1 MLTDTDAGER
11 PSPHRRDLTVGTLTG
26 KGSLMPP
33 HPATVLRADTTD
45 IAEPGRVWVSLFGVP
60 YVSVDG
66 ERLDVPEGSKR
77 LLAFVCLGGRRIE
90 RRRAAGVLWPDG
102 DDVRAAGNLRSALW
116 RLKGCGIDVVDSD
129 KVLLWLREDAVVDV
143 EVMQGW
149 ATRLIA
155 GQPEPADLD
164 VRCWHADQLELLPG
178 WYDDWALFERERLRQ
193 LLLHALEA
201 MARQLI
207 ARDRAAEAVTVALA
221 AVAAEPLRESAQRVL
236 VDGHLAEGNLCEAR
250 RAYEAYRVLAR
261 RELGVEPGGSLRSAV
276 ATIAVDGTGPAAP
289 PRSRSATARTAAP
302 RAATTPA
309 AAAARS
315 PTRNAWA

>member
-155 GQPEPADLD
+155 GQPEPPTSTSGAGTPTSWS
-164 VRCWHADQLELLPG
+164 C
-178 WYDDWALFERERLRQ
+178 
-193 LLLHALEA
+193 
-201 MARQLI
+201 
-207 ARDRAAEAVTVALA
+207 
-221 AVAAEPLRESAQRVL
+221 S
-236 VDGHLAEGNLCEAR
+236 
-250 RAYEAYRVLAR
+250 
-261 RELGVEPGGSLRSAV
+261 PGG
-276 ATIAVDGTGPAAP
+276 TTTGRCSSGSGCASCCCMRWRRWPG
-289 PRSRSATARTAAP
+289 
-302 RAATTPA
+302 
-309 AAAARS
+309 
-315 PTRNAWA
+315 N